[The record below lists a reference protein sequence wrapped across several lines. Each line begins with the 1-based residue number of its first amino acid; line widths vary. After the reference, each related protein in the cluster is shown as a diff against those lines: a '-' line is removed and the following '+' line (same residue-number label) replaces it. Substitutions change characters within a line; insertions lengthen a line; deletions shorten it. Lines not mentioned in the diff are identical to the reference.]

1 MNCAGRFVLMATCAG
16 GLLLGAGGLAS
27 AQQMPSSDEAS
38 SVVSAQD
45 VKLEK
50 KIDQRLQHDQKLK
63 ARSLDASVKDGVV
76 TLTGTVR
83 TSTEKARAERLAHTK
98 GVNDVEN
105 QITVQ
110 GQQESSGSA
119 GTAAP
124 QGDSEPATPAPSE
137 GQQAQ
142 PPAEGQ
148 VRERTTRTEERTET
162 RTERTPQPSQ
172 DQQQQQAPSSA
183 PSEEQVPAPSAPNA
197 PQAPAPAPRPTAP
210 QQ

>member
-1 MNCAGRFVLMATCAG
+1 MKCAGRLVLMATCAG
-16 GLLLGAGGLAS
+16 GLLLGAGGLAI

-50 KIDQRLQHDQKLK
+50 KIDHRLQHDQKLK
-63 ARSLDASVKDGVV
+63 ARDLDASVKDGVV

-83 TSTEKARAERLAHTK
+83 TSTEKSRAERLAHTK

-105 QITVQ
+105 QINVQ

-119 GTAAP
+119 GTPAP
-124 QGDSEPATPAPSE
+124 QGDTEPATPAPSE

-183 PSEEQVPAPSAPNA
+183 PSEEQVPPPSAPNA